1 MGGIKMGLT
10 GLKCPRCSSEVRQED
25 SRDSHAFCDGCK
37 EFVYV
42 GDQFWMVDDLRRSV
56 LKKKAK

>member
-1 MGGIKMGLT
+1 MGLT